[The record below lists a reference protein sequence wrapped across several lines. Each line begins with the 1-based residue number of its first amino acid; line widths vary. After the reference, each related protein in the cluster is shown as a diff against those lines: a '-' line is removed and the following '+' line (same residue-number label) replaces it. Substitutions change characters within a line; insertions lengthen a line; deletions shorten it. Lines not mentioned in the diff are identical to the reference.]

1 MFCCPSISLSV
12 FSPSRCVFPTA
23 VQPCRFTRD
32 PVIAPGRLLSHRDT
46 LKVVLGGCRC
56 RDQPRPDKIQIHSCT
71 TLSKPISSPTRDTH
85 THTALDTPQHPIPAF
100 ITVWWRRGQSTH
112 THTYTHTRSLSN
124 PIQSCVV
131 MDLPGVMSGQRWFT
145 VVWTGTK
152 TRPLMFSQ
160 PNTTHRFTILAV
172 PLLNMHTVLFFQTAT
187 KLSTRLSALNKCTGC
202 TWLSWRTP

>member
-85 THTALDTPQHPIPAF
+85 TRP
-100 ITVWWRRGQSTH
+100 STHHNTQFQLLSQCGEGEDSPH

-202 TWLSWRTP
+202 T